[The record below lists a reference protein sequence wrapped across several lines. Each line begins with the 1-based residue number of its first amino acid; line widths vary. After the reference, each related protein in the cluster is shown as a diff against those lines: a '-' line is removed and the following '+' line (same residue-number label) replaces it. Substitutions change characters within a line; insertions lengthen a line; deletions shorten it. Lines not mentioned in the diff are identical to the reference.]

1 VKLRVARAALLLV
14 LATPPR
20 AAAESQVWTSL
31 TAQARLGEKA
41 GPTLWLDLHDR
52 RRSDSTLF
60 IVRPALGYTFS
71 PAFSAFVGYAYV
83 PTEVD
88 DGADTHE
95 QRTWQQVIWNHTFA
109 QPIKVQ
115 GRARFEQRFG
125 PGDDLGYRLRLLARA
140 QVAPL
145 SDLPLQLVVTDEL
158 FLGLNDTDWAATS
171 GFDQNRLFV
180 GLGVDTKL
188 EGLRVE
194 LGYMSVSLG
203 AQDRF
208 DDILAANVTMT
219 RGF

>member
-1 VKLRVARAALLLV
+1 MTRVALAALLLT
-14 LATPPR
+14 LASPQR
-20 AAAESQVWTSL
+20 AAAESQIWTSL
-31 TAQARLGEKA
+31 TAQARLGEKS

-52 RRSDSTLF
+52 RRSDSTLY

-71 PAFSAFVGYAYV
+71 PAFSAFVGYAYI
-83 PTEVD
+83 PTDVD
-88 DGADTHE
+88 DGDNTDE
-95 QRTWQQVIWNHTFA
+95 QRIWQQVIWNHAFQ

-125 PGDDLGYRLRLLARA
+125 PGDDVGYRLRLLARA

-145 SDLPLQLVVTDEL
+145 SEVPMQLVLTNEL
-158 FLGLNDTDWAATS
+158 FIGFNDTDWSAKS

-180 GLGVDTKL
+180 GLGADTKL
-188 EGLRVE
+188 EGVRVE
-194 LGYMSVSLG
+194 LGYMSVYLN

-208 DDILAANVTMT
+208 DNIVAANVTVT